1 MTIEELLI
9 TAKENK
15 ASDVHITVG
24 LPPKMRINGI
34 LVDMDYPR
42 LLPPD
47 TEAVISTMM
56 SDKRLQQFEELG
68 EIDFSYSIPQIGRYR
83 VNVFH
88 QRGSMAA
95 SIRLVST
102 KIPLPE
108 ELGIPKSVVDL
119 YQKKRGLVLVTG
131 PTGSGKSTT
140 LASIIDRINSMREV
154 HVITLEDPIEYLHN
168 HKKAMVNQREVGLD
182 THSYSNALRAALRE
196 DPDVILVGEMRDLE
210 TISTAITAAET
221 GHLVLSTL
229 HTIGAAS
236 TIDRIV
242 DVFPPH
248 QQQQIRVQLSM
259 VLESVISQQ
268 LIPTADK
275 KSRVAAFE
283 VMHSTPAIKNLIR
296 EAKSPQINS
305 TIQTSKKL
313 GMQTMDDAIF
323 DLYMKGDIDKEN
335 AVSYAQD
342 SQIMEKRIDNAC
354 LLYTSD
360 AADEED
366 SVDLGGRRV
375 HKKKKKKYTQDPVK
389 SVNP

>member
-1 MTIEELLI
+1 MPKELITEKRIYMTIEELLI

-42 LLPPD
+42 LLPTD
-47 TEAVISTMM
+47 TEAVISAMM

-68 EIDFSYSIPQIGRYR
+68 EIDFSYSITQIGRYR

-119 YQKKRGLVLVTG
+119 YQRKRGLVLVTG

-140 LASIIDRINSMREV
+140 LASIIDKINSTREV

-168 HKKAMVNQREVGLD
+168 HKKAMVNQREIGLD

-268 LIPTADK
+268 LIPTADR

-335 AVSYAQD
+335 AVSYARD
-342 SQIMEKRIDNAC
+342 GLLMEKRIDNA
-354 LLYTSD
+354 S
-360 AADEED
+360 
-366 SVDLGGRRV
+366 
-375 HKKKKKKYTQDPVK
+375 
-389 SVNP
+389 

>member
-323 DLYMKGDIDKEN
+323 DL
-335 AVSYAQD
+335 
-342 SQIMEKRIDNAC
+342 
-354 LLYTSD
+354 
-360 AADEED
+360 
-366 SVDLGGRRV
+366 
-375 HKKKKKKYTQDPVK
+375 
-389 SVNP
+389 

>member
-24 LPPKMRINGI
+24 LPPKMRINGR

-140 LASIIDRINSMREV
+140 LASIIDKINSMREV

-342 SQIMEKRIDNAC
+342 SQIMEKRIDNAF
-354 LLYTSD
+354 
-360 AADEED
+360 
-366 SVDLGGRRV
+366 
-375 HKKKKKKYTQDPVK
+375 
-389 SVNP
+389 

>member
-140 LASIIDRINSMREV
+140 LASIIYRINSMREV

-342 SQIMEKRIDNAC
+342 SQIMEKRIDNAF
-354 LLYTSD
+354 
-360 AADEED
+360 
-366 SVDLGGRRV
+366 
-375 HKKKKKKYTQDPVK
+375 
-389 SVNP
+389 

>member
-15 ASDVHITVG
+15 SSDVHITVG

-342 SQIMEKRIDNAC
+342 SQIMEKRIDNAF
-354 LLYTSD
+354 
-360 AADEED
+360 
-366 SVDLGGRRV
+366 
-375 HKKKKKKYTQDPVK
+375 
-389 SVNP
+389 

>member
-88 QRGSMAA
+88 QRGYMAA

-342 SQIMEKRIDNAC
+342 SQIMEKRIDNAF
-354 LLYTSD
+354 
-360 AADEED
+360 
-366 SVDLGGRRV
+366 
-375 HKKKKKKYTQDPVK
+375 
-389 SVNP
+389 

>member
-95 SIRLVST
+95 SIRLVSA

-342 SQIMEKRIDNAC
+342 SQIMEKRIDNAF
-354 LLYTSD
+354 
-360 AADEED
+360 
-366 SVDLGGRRV
+366 
-375 HKKKKKKYTQDPVK
+375 
-389 SVNP
+389 

>member
-1 MTIEELLI
+1 MTIEELLV

-342 SQIMEKRIDNAC
+342 SQIMEKRIDNAF
-354 LLYTSD
+354 
-360 AADEED
+360 
-366 SVDLGGRRV
+366 
-375 HKKKKKKYTQDPVK
+375 
-389 SVNP
+389 